1 MKVDSERSGRNRTD
15 TFSLSAR
22 VCDCVCGPAVAPPD
36 LTPLS
41 ILNRPD
47 IPSAVI
53 TAVSARVC
61 VTVGGGYVY
70 LLVCV

>member
-1 MKVDSERSGRNRTD
+1 M
-15 TFSLSAR
+15 
-22 VCDCVCGPAVAPPD
+22 CVCVCVGPPLAPLD

-41 ILNRPD
+41 ILNGPD
-47 IPSAVI
+47 IPTAII

-70 LLVCV
+70 LLARVCVISASMKSD